1 MTFIDWIL
9 GFGALCVVT
18 TLLIVLVSALWFLY
32 ELIDD
37 VKRIKSKA
45 SFNKEP
51 MEIINKV

>member
-9 GFGALCVVT
+9 GFGALCVVA
-18 TLLIVLVSALWFLY
+18 TLLIVLVTAIWFLY

-45 SFNKEP
+45 SFSKETD
-51 MEIINKV
+51 EWK